1 MSDEPSTA
9 SAPAPDTSWRRRMVL
24 VWASQCLSIMGFSF
38 AFPFVPFFLQN
49 DLGVTGDGALALWI
63 SLFSFSTAVS
73 MGLAAPFWGA
83 LADRY
88 GRRVMLVR
96 ANFAGAVCMSLMG
109 AVHSPGMLIFLRTLQ
124 GALTGTMTAA
134 QAFLAGEVPP
144 ERRGLA
150 LGGLSAAVF
159 SGSMSG
165 AFVGGFVAHR
175 LGYRAAFFASGILLA
190 LAGAVV
196 LFFTR
201 ETAFVPPPRPART
214 AARRPFR
221 LPPLPRVTLFVLA
234 LIALLSFIRQQDFPF
249 LPLLVQDILGSLDA
263 AALWTGWINAT
274 GSVAGLLAGLLAGW
288 LADRFPAFRILLA
301 GAVAAAILSASQAAA
316 HSFALLF
323 PVRFFTVFFAGLIE
337 PTLNAVLAKRTP
349 EAFQG
354 RVFGWACATRSFG
367 WALGPLVAGGIAA
380 RSLRGV
386 FAAAGLGYALLASLA
401 LSALLFPRRSD
412 A

>member
-1 MSDEPSTA
+1 MA
-9 SAPAPDTSWRRRMVL
+9 L

-49 DLGVTGDGALALWI
+49 DLGVAPGKSLALWI

-83 LADRY
+83 LADRF
-88 GRRVMLVR
+88 GRRVMLIR

-109 AVHSPGMLIFLRTLQ
+109 GVHSAGMLIALRAIQ

-134 QAFLAGEVPP
+134 QAFLSGEVPP

-150 LGGLSAAVF
+150 IGGLSAAVF

-165 AFVGGFVAHR
+165 AFVGGFVASR
-175 LGYRAAFFASGILLA
+175 LGYRMAFYASGALL
-190 LAGAVV
+190 LVAGAIV

-201 ETAFVPPPRPART
+201 ETGFVPARKAAPAPLREGGCRSE
-214 AARRPFR
+214 AARGSSPAI
-221 LPPLPRVTLFVLA
+221 PRFVYAVLA

-249 LPLLVQDILGSLDA
+249 LPLLVQDILGTLDD

-288 LADRFPAFRILLA
+288 LADRFPAVRILLV
-301 GAVAAAILSASQAAA
+301 GAIFAALLSASQAVA
-316 HSFALLF
+316 HSFTVLF

-337 PTLNAVLAKRTP
+337 PTLNAILAKRAP
-349 EAFQG
+349 ESCQG
-354 RVFGWACATRSFG
+354 RIFGWACATRSFG

-380 RSLRGV
+380 NSLRAV
-386 FAAAGLGYALLASLA
+386 FGAAGLGYAILATLSLT
-401 LSALLFPRRSD
+401 ALLFPRRP
-412 A
+412 

>member
-1 MSDEPSTA
+1 MA
-9 SAPAPDTSWRRRMVL
+9 L
-24 VWASQCLSIMGFSF
+24 IWASQCLSIMGFSF
-38 AFPFVPFFLQN
+38 AFPFVPFFLQD
-49 DLGVTGDGALALWI
+49 DLGIAPGKSLALWV

-83 LADRY
+83 LADRF
-88 GRRVMLVR
+88 GRRVMLIR

-109 AVHSPGMLIFLRTLQ
+109 GVHSAGMLIFLRAVQ

-134 QAFLAGEVPP
+134 QAFLSGEVPP

-150 LGGLSAAVF
+150 IGGLSAAVF

-165 AFVGGFVAHR
+165 AFVGGFVASR
-175 LGYRAAFFASGILLA
+175 LGYRMAFYASGALLFA
-190 LAGAVV
+190 AGAIV

-201 ETAFVPPPRPART
+201 EVGFVPARKARAAAEAASVPPPPA
-214 AARRPFR
+214 A
-221 LPPLPRVTLFVLA
+221 PPIPRFVFAVLA

-249 LPLLVQDILGSLDA
+249 LPLLVQDILGTLDD

-288 LADRFPAFRILLA
+288 LADRFPAVRILFV
-301 GAVAAAILSASQAAA
+301 GAVFAALLSASQAVA
-316 HSFALLF
+316 HTFSFLF

-337 PTLNAVLAKRTP
+337 PTLNAVLAKRAP
-349 EAFQG
+349 ESCQG
-354 RVFGWACATRSFG
+354 RIFGWACATRSFG

-380 RSLRGV
+380 NSLRGV
-386 FAAAGLGYALLASLA
+386 FGAAGIGYAILATLV
-401 LSALLFPRRSD
+401 LTALLFPRR
-412 A
+412 AP